1 MTEINFIVED
11 LLVGNLGKFFIYLAI
26 IAGIASLIFYILC
39 HRSAN
44 EGNIKFKNFGRASY
58 YIQTMSVLLTGA
70 ILFYL
75 IINHNFE
82 YAYVYKHSSLFMPA
96 KFIISCFWAGQEG
109 SFLLW
114 AIFISLFG
122 IAALHTSKKLEGG
135 VMIVVS
141 TTIMFLMSMVLGLN
155 VFGIQLGN
163 DPFILLREIDNNAS
177 NEFFK
182 NPDYLRFISDGVGLN
197 PLLENPWMVI
207 HPPVLFMGYASTLF
221 PFAYA
226 FSSLLQ
232 NDRRYW
238 LKLTIPWVLISMC
251 FLGAGLILGGAWA
264 YQSLT
269 FGGFWAWDPV
279 ENASLV
285 PWLVLVAALHFMLL
299 SYKRDKFYRGTYLLS
314 FLSFVMVIY
323 ASYLTRSGVLG
334 ETSVHAFGD
343 NGLNIQLL
351 IYMSVFIIGPAW
363 LFIKRRKD
371 IQSSDLNGI
380 FSREFLML
388 YGAIIIL
395 LSAFQVISTTSLP
408 VFNKIFVTK
417 AALDSDVVGFY
428 NNWQL
433 PFAMIIA
440 FFIALGHY
448 VKFDKNNMKSFFG
461 NISWP
466 AILALIITYV
476 GYFIDGSMKAVHVIF
491 LFFIIFAIL
500 SSIAYIFRF
509 TISKSN
515 ISAGITHLG
524 FSLFLLGVLV
534 TFSNTETLS
543 SEKSGTTSGNN
554 VILYKGQVKQ
564 IGNHL
569 VNFSN
574 SRIERDEIFYQ
585 VDFLEKDSSNKY
597 YLKYSVYPSVKYNE
611 RMGNVHNPDTRNLLK
626 GDIFMYLTFAE
637 DFSMRTTDGYSIS
650 QTSNITLKDTIEIQ
664 NVKLSFD
671 SLNIKVLDPQN
682 EHILITALLSARDSA
697 NVWHPLDISYLVRG
711 NMAESGVTPIPESPL
726 KLRFDRVGEVA
737 QTIQL
742 STLEKQTEFIVLKI
756 MFFPWIILVWTGAIV
771 MFIGILI
778 GIKKRVGKAKLVV

>member
-1 MTEINFIVED
+1 MTEINFIGED
-11 LLVGNLGKFFIYLAI
+11 LLVGNLGNSFIYLSI
-26 IAGIASLIFYILC
+26 IAGVASLLFYILY
-39 HRSAN
+39 HRSAD
-44 EGNIKFKNFGRASY
+44 ESNIKFKNLGRASY

-82 YAYVYKHSSLFMPA
+82 YAYVYKHSSIFMPA
-96 KFIISCFWAGQEG
+96 KFIISSFWAGQEG

-122 IAALHTSKKLEGG
+122 ITALHTSKKLEGG
-135 VMIVVS
+135 VMVVVS
-141 TTIMFLMSMVLGLN
+141 TTIVFLMSMVLGLN

-177 NEFFK
+177 NDFFK

-251 FLGAGLILGGAWA
+251 FLGTGLILGGAWA

-285 PWLVLVAALHFMLL
+285 PWLVLVANLHFMLL

-351 IYMSVFIIGPAW
+351 TYMSVFIIGPAW

-371 IQSSDLNGI
+371 IQSNDLNGI

-395 LSAFQVISTTSLP
+395 LSAFQIISTTSLP
-408 VFNKIFVTK
+408 VFNKIFGTK

-428 NNWQL
+428 NDWQL

-440 FFIALGHY
+440 LFIALGHY
-448 VKFDKNNMKSFFG
+448 VKFDKNTRKSFFES
-461 NISWP
+461 ISWP
-466 AILALIITYV
+466 AILALIITIV
-476 GYFIDGSMKAVHVIF
+476 GYFIDGSMKAAHVIF
-491 LFFIIFAIL
+491 LFFIMFAIL

-515 ISAGITHLG
+515 ISAGVTHLG
-524 FSLFLLGVLV
+524 FGLFLLGVLV
-534 TFSNTETLS
+534 TFSNTETLT

-554 VILYKGQVKQ
+554 VILYKGHVKQ

-585 VDFLEKDSSNKY
+585 VDFLERDSSNKY

-637 DFSMRTTDGYSIS
+637 DFTKKTTDGYSIS

-664 NVKLSFD
+664 SVKLSFD

-682 EHILITALLSARDSA
+682 EHILITALLSAMDSV

-711 NMAESGVTPIPESPL
+711 NMAESGVAPIPGSPL
-726 KLRFDRVGEVA
+726 KLRFDRVGDVA

-742 STLEKQTEFIVLKI
+742 STLEKQPEFIVLKI

-778 GIKKRVGKAKLVV
+778 GIKKRVGKAKQVI

>member
-408 VFNKIFVTK
+408 VFNKIFGTK

>member
-1 MTEINFIVED
+1 MTEINFIGED